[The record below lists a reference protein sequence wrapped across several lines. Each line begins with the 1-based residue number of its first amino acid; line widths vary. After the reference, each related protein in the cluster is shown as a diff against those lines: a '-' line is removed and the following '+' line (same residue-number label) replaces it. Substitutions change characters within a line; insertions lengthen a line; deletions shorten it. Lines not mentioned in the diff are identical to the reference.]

1 MRGSKYIV
9 TFVAAWIMSCSGF
22 TDIQPTHQL
31 TPNNA
36 FKTMGDIELHLDGTY
51 SFFLGTGYFA
61 NAYGVLPDMM
71 SDNLAENVES
81 LGSYRQ
87 VVDWQ
92 YVANDGTISGV
103 WATPYAII
111 NNCNILLS
119 NVDNFKEAKTGQRN
133 RLKSQALAI
142 RALTHFDLLRYFGQS
157 YDRNSTALGIP
168 IKTVANLD
176 KPARNTVKEVYD
188 QIYADLTLAKSLVA
202 NIDEPINSS
211 TDKSRIDAA
220 GMDAIFA
227 RVAYYAKDYAQAITS
242 SSSAINSGIGLASF
256 ADFPAIWTDDA
267 VSNEV
272 IWSVPYLPGEGY
284 VAGDVF
290 FAVNNR
296 ESFRPSQGML
306 NSYSLTSYSPNAAND
321 IRYKTYFSSSTSLRP
336 GELIVAKY
344 LGKGGAVDGLVNWK
358 ALRIAEMYLVRAEA
372 RARTGLNTQARAD
385 LKTLRDQRI
394 SVVDTEDLSD
404 PAKLLAAILLER
416 RRELF
421 LEGHRW
427 FDLRIAGGGIS
438 RGGDCKA
445 PATAC
450 SLPAASFRFVWP
462 IPQDEIKANPTI
474 ASQQNTGY

>member
-1 MRGSKYIV
+1 
-9 TFVAAWIMSCSGF
+9 
-22 TDIQPTHQL
+22 
-31 TPNNA
+31 
-36 FKTMGDIELHLDGTY
+36 MGDIELHLTGIY
-51 SFFLGTGYFA
+51 SGFLGTQYYAG
-61 NAYGVLPDMM
+61 AYGTLPDMM

-81 LGSYRQ
+81 LGSYRS

-92 YVANDGTISGV
+92 YVANDGTISGI
-103 WATPYAII
+103 WATPYALI

-119 NVDNFKEAKTGQRN
+119 NIDNFKETKAGQRN

-176 KPARNTVKEVYD
+176 KPTRNTVKEVYD
-188 QIYADLTLAKSLVA
+188 QVYNDLTQAKTLVA
-202 NIDEPINSS
+202 NIDQAINSP
-211 TDKSRIDAA
+211 TDRGKIDAN

-227 RVAYYAKDYAQAITS
+227 RVAYYAKDYPLAIS
-242 SSSAINSGIGLASF
+242 KASAVISTVSLASR
-256 ADFPAIWTDDA
+256 ADFPAVWTDDA
-267 VSNEV
+267 VASEV
-272 IWSVPYLPGEGY
+272 IWSIPYLPGEGY

-296 ESFRPSQGML
+296 VSFRPSQGLL
-306 NSYSLTSYSPNAAND
+306 NTYSQTSYSPNAAND
-321 IRYKTYFSSSTSLRP
+321 IRYKTYFSSETSLRP
-336 GELIVAKY
+336 NELIVSKY
-344 LGKGGAVDGLVNWK
+344 LGRGGAVDGLVNWK
-358 ALRIAEMYLVRAEA
+358 ALRVSEMYLIRAEA
-372 RARTGLNTQARAD
+372 RARTGLNTEARVD

-394 SVVDTEDLSD
+394 SIADTEDLSD

-427 FDLRIAGGGIS
+427 FDLRMAGAGIS

-450 SLPAASFRFVWP
+450 SLPAGSFRFVWP
-462 IPQDEIKANPTI
+462 IPQDEIKANPNI
-474 ASQQNTGY
+474 ASQQNAGY

>member
-1 MRGSKYIV
+1 MRVSRYIV
-9 TFVAAWIMSCSGF
+9 TFLAAWIFSCSGF
-22 TDIQPTHQL
+22 TDIEPTHSL

-36 FKTMGDIELHLDGTY
+36 FKSIADIELQLNGIY
-51 SFFLGTGYFA
+51 SGFLGTGYFGL
-61 NAYGVLPDMM
+61 AYGTLPDMM
-71 SDNLAENVES
+71 SDNLTENVES
-81 LGSYRQ
+81 LGSYRS

-92 YVANDGTISGV
+92 YVANDGTISGI

-111 NNCNILLS
+111 NNCNILLA
-119 NVDNFKEAKTGQRN
+119 NVDNFKETATGQRN
-133 RLKSQALAI
+133 RLKAQALAI
-142 RALTHFDLLRYFGQS
+142 RALTHFDLLRYFAQS

-168 IKTVANLD
+168 IKTAANLD
-176 KPARNTVKEVYD
+176 KPARNTVKQVYD
-188 QIYADLTLAKSLVA
+188 QIYGDLSQAKTLVA
-202 NIDEPINSS
+202 NIDKPINSA
-211 TDKSRIDAA
+211 TDKSKIDGV

-242 SSSAINSGIGLASF
+242 STAVINSGIGLASR
-256 ADFPAIWTDDA
+256 ADFPAVWKDDA

-284 VAGDVF
+284 VGGDVV
-290 FAVNNR
+290 FAINNR
-296 ESFRPSQGML
+296 VSFRPSQNLL

-321 IRYKTYFSSSTSLRP
+321 VRYTTYFSSQTSLRP

-344 LGKGGAVDGLVNWK
+344 LGRGGAVDGLVNWK
-358 ALRIAEMYLVRAEA
+358 ALRVAEMYLIRAEA
-372 RARTGLNTQARAD
+372 RARTSQNTAARAD

-394 SVVDTEDLSD
+394 AIADTEDLSD

-427 FDLRIAGGGIS
+427 FDLRMAGAGVS
-438 RGGDCKA
+438 RGADCKA

-450 SLPAASFRFVWP
+450 ILAATSFRFVWP
-462 IPQDEIKANPTI
+462 IPQDEIKANTNI
-474 ASQQNTGY
+474 ASQQNAGY